1 MQRLKSYSSAIR
13 LIILFCTGFYT
24 VSQAQKPELNLTEW
38 ATRLSDPSPTNN
50 IYIGQL
56 DSTLYK
62 TGKAPLFLDELEK
75 KGKGHHFHARFYII
89 KASIVYQVGIQ
100 IELKKIEPELN
111 PELKPEIMKL
121 LGMAI
126 QEAYRSDDDY
136 LVASVSLHYA
146 HICHTLKEFELSMM
160 YMMNAAELNEKLQI
174 ENRPSDYQ
182 VLGELLYQ
190 IKEYKESVKYSL
202 KALHAWETNAK
213 KDTTRIMWTY
223 NTLALGYHRQ
233 FIYDSAFI
241 FYKKALEVANEL
253 KLDLWKGIISG
264 NMGQIYYAQ
273 KQYDT
278 ALALLQLDYSTSR
291 KQALYNNA
299 ANSLQWAART
309 QLALG
314 HKAIALQQVREAL
327 ELLMKVPDVYY
338 LRNTY
343 YTATEVFKA
352 IGAYDSAFYY
362 STRWATLNDSL
373 DRVAALSSIAI
384 ARARANDEKSRYSIQ
399 SLQHEKE
406 NQLLLRNILMAAI
419 LVVTLFGILLFN
431 RQRLKTKLKTERL
444 EQEKLIMEREITSA
458 KEQLKMFTNNI
469 VEKTVLIEKLEEQ
482 IKTKGV
488 SAEQQALM
496 TELSQQTIL
505 TEDDWT
511 RFKNLFEKTYPG
523 FFITLKQK
531 TPDITIAEQR
541 MAALTR
547 LQLTSKQIAAM
558 LGISADSV
566 RKTRQRLR
574 MRLQLD
580 TEMNLD
586 EYINNI

>member
-1 MQRLKSYSSAIR
+1 ML
-13 LIILFCTGFYT
+13 T
-24 VSQAQKPELNLTEW
+24 VITYAQSNELNITEW
-38 ATRLSDPSPTNN
+38 AKKLSDPSPPSN

-56 DSTLYK
+56 DSNLYK

-75 KGKGHHFHARFYII
+75 KGKGHHFHARFCII
-89 KASIVYQVGIQ
+89 KASIAYQEGAQ
-100 IELKKIEPELN
+100 FELKKIEPKLN

-121 LGMAI
+121 LSMAI
-126 QEAYRSDDDY
+126 QEAYRSGDDY
-136 LVASVSLHYA
+136 LVASVSMHYA
-146 HICHTLKEFELSMM
+146 HISHTLKEFELSMM
-160 YMMNAAELNEKLQI
+160 YMMNATELNEKLQI

-182 VLGELLYQ
+182 TLGELLYQ

-202 KALHAWETNAK
+202 KALHAWETNAT
-213 KDTTRIMWTY
+213 KDTLRIMWAY
-223 NTLALGYHRQ
+223 NTIALGYHRQ

-241 FYKKALEVANEL
+241 FYKKGLEFANEL
-253 KLDLWKGIISG
+253 TLDIWKGIISG

-278 ALALLQLDYSTSR
+278 ALALLQLDYNTSR
-291 KQALYNNA
+291 KQALYDNA

-314 HKAIALQQVREAL
+314 NKATALQQVREAL

-362 STRWATLNDSL
+362 NTRYATLNDSL

-384 ARARANDEKSRYSIQ
+384 AKARANDEKSRYSIQ

-406 NQLLLRNILMAAI
+406 KQLLQRNILIAAI
-419 LVVTLFGILLFN
+419 LLLTLFAILIVN
-431 RQRLKTKLKTERL
+431 RQRLKARLEMERL
-444 EQEKLIMEREITSA
+444 EQEIVSA
-458 KEQLKMFTNNI
+458 KEQLSMFTGNI
-469 VEKTVLIEKLEEQ
+469 VEKTALIEKLEEQ
-482 IKTKGV
+482 IKNKDI

-547 LQLTSKQIAAM
+547 LQLTTKQMAAM

-566 RKTRQRLR
+566 HKTRQRLR
-574 MRLQLD
+574 QRFNLT
-580 TEMNLD
+580 TETNIE
-586 EYINNI
+586 EYIANI